1 MPVLPGADPIRYDG
15 DRVGVLLCHGY
26 TGNPSSLASWA
37 RHLAD
42 DGRTVRVP
50 RLPGHG
56 TTWQELN
63 RTRWDDWY
71 AVLEA
76 ALVDLRSV
84 CDQVVVGGL
93 SMGGALALR
102 LAEQRGPDVAGLVL
116 VNPAV
121 VLTDPRL
128 RLLPALKHVVAS
140 LPGIGSD
147 IAKPG
152 SVELA
157 YDRNPLKA
165 LHSSLQGYRQVVRD
179 LPKVTQPLL
188 LMHSPQDHVVPPK
201 SSSTVLSRVSSKDVT
216 EVLLHRSYHVATL
229 DHDADVIERTSSEF
243 IDRVTGSGTAASAGD
258 TGDPTRA
265 TT

>member
-1 MPVLPGADPIRYDG
+1 MPVLPGAEPIAYDG
-15 DRVGVLLCHGY
+15 DRVGVLLCHGF
-26 TGNPSSLASWA
+26 TGNPSSLAAWA
-37 RHLAD
+37 RRLAD

-56 TTWQELN
+56 TTWQEMN

-71 AVLEA
+71 VTVEA
-76 ALVDLRSV
+76 ALADLRGR

-102 LAEQRGPDVAGLVL
+102 LAEKHGDDVTGLVL

-121 VLTDPRL
+121 LLTDPRL
-128 RLLPALKHVVAS
+128 RLLPVLKHLVPS

-152 SVELA
+152 AVELA
-157 YDRNPLKA
+157 YDRTPLAA
-165 LHSSLQGYRQVVRD
+165 LHSSVQAYAQVVRD
-179 LPKVTQPLL
+179 LPQVTQPLL
-188 LMHSPQDHVVPPK
+188 LLHSPQDHVVPPK

-216 EVLLHRSYHVATL
+216 EVLLQRSYHVATL
-229 DHDADVIERTSSEF
+229 DHDAELIEQLSSEF
-243 IDRVTGSGTAASAGD
+243 VDRVTGASAAGPATED
-258 TGDPTRA
+258 SPRA

>member
-1 MPVLPGADPIRYDG
+1 MPVLPGAEPIAYDG
-15 DRVGVLLCHGY
+15 DRVGVLLCHGF
-26 TGNPSSLASWA
+26 TGNPSSLAPWA
-37 RHLAD
+37 RRLAD

-56 TTWQELN
+56 TTWQEMN

-71 AVLEA
+71 ATVEA
-76 ALVDLRSV
+76 ALVDLKAT
-84 CDQVVVGGL
+84 CDHVVVGGL

-102 LAEQRGPDVAGLVL
+102 LAEQRGADVAGLVL

-121 VLTDPRL
+121 LLTDPRL
-128 RLLPALKHVVAS
+128 RLLPLLKRVVSSA
-140 LPGIGSD
+140 PGIGSD

-157 YDRNPLKA
+157 YDRAPLKA
-165 LHSSLQGYRQVVRD
+165 LHSSLQGYRLVVRD
-179 LPKVTQPLL
+179 LPQVTQPLL
-188 LMHSPQDHVVPPK
+188 LLHSPQDHVVPPK

-229 DHDADVIERTSSEF
+229 DHDAETIEQLSSEF
-243 IDRVTGSGTAASAGD
+243 VARVTADSA
-258 TGDPTRA
+258 RA

>member
-1 MPVLPGADPIRYDG
+1 VPVLPGAEPIAHDG
-15 DRVGVLLCHGY
+15 DDIGVLLCHGF
-26 TGNPSSLASWA
+26 TGNPSSLAPWA
-37 RHLAD
+37 QRLAD

-56 TTWQELN
+56 TSWQEMN

-71 AVLEA
+71 ATVEA
-76 ALVDLRSV
+76 ALVDLRAV
-84 CDQVVVGGL
+84 CGQVVVGGL

-102 LAEQRGPDVAGLVL
+102 LAEQRGGDVAGLVL

-128 RLLPALKHVVAS
+128 RALPVLKHLVAS
-140 LPGIGSD
+140 IPGIGSD

-157 YDRNPLKA
+157 YDRTPLKA
-165 LHSSLQGYRQVVRD
+165 LHSSLQGYAQVVRD
-179 LPKVTQPLL
+179 LPQVTQPLL
-188 LMHSPQDHVVPPK
+188 LLHSPQDHVVPPK
-201 SSSTVLSRVSSKDVT
+201 SSSTVLARVSSKDVT
-216 EVLLHRSYHVATL
+216 EVPLQRSFHVATL

-243 IDRVTGSGTAASAGD
+243 VLRVTGA
-258 TGDPTRA
+258 RA
-265 TT
+265 RT